1 MDWTLYVYSFLAG
14 VLGAN
19 GVPHFVKGV
28 SGEKHMTPF
37 GRPSSALVNVVWG
50 WVNFVV
56 AALLL
61 YWGHVHQ
68 HLLRAF
74 VCVAVGALLLG
85 VLLAVAMS
93 RNTQTSGRLAK
104 KA

>member
-1 MDWTLYVYSFLAG
+1 MDWQLYVYSFLAG

-28 SGEKHMTPF
+28 LGEKHMTPF

-61 YWGHVHQ
+61 YWGHVHL

-74 VCVAVGALLLG
+74 ACVAVGALVLG
-85 VLLAVAMS
+85 ILLASVA
-93 RNTQTSGRLAK
+93 GRSSKESTLK
-104 KA
+104 KNV